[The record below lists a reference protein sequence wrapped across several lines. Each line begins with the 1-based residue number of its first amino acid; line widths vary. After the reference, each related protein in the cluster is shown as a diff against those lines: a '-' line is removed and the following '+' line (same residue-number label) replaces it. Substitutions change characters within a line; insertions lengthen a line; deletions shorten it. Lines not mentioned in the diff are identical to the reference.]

1 MNHFTP
7 RISTHQAKSNGFVSI
22 IAIILLN
29 DLLTAAALVFVFA
42 GRL

>member
-7 RISTHQAKSNGFVSI
+7 RMSMQQARRNGFASI

-29 DLLTAAALVFVFA
+29 DLLTAAALVFVLA
-42 GRL
+42 GRF